1 MNNPLKGPNSI
12 WFKIIAAMIPL
23 VVVGVLGVVKMQTR
37 LEEIA
42 VNVEKKADLII
53 VAESQRAILR
63 ELDQVQHK
71 LDELVT
77 QYTRLMPRLR

>member
-1 MNNPLKGPNSI
+1 
-12 WFKIIAAMIPL
+12 MIPL